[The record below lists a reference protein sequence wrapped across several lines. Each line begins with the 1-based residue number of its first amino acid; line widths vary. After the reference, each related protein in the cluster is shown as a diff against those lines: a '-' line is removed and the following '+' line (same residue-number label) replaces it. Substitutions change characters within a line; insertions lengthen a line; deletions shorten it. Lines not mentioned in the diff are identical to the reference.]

1 MIRTKRVYYLK
12 NKDLNWNDLKPHV
25 FISNKR
31 ILEDTNIY
39 FIIENRGKIS
49 IACKYG
55 SSEICE
61 RLSYEDSIYVYYILQ
76 DYQLSEYTLK
86 HSSHYIR
93 CNYLS
98 RRGFSEA
105 SKYYILDEL
114 KEIGVNKNCKIKVR
128 PDFGDI
134 IIEDIVLSNLKV
146 LQNI

>member
-1 MIRTKRVYYLK
+1 MIKTKRVYYLK
-12 NKDLNWNDLKPHV
+12 NKDLNWNDLNPHV
-25 FISNKR
+25 FISNDR

-49 IACKYG
+49 IVCKYG
-55 SSEICE
+55 NSEICD
-61 RLSYEDSIYVYYILQ
+61 RLSYEDSMDVYYILQ
-76 DYQLSEYTLK
+76 DYQLSEYNLK
-86 HSSHYIR
+86 HSTHYIR
-93 CNYLS
+93 CYYLN

-128 PDFGDI
+128 PGFGDI
-134 IIEDIVLSNLKV
+134 IIKDMVLFNLKV